1 MKKKKKLQSEKSI
14 QSFRSAQTDWTEI
27 SCERTDTQLHLHPLP
42 PPPPPVAAGEPFQL
56 PVTSRSF
63 IAGKASHTPAERERR
78 TWERSAGC
86 SDPCRPHTGGT
97 GGAAEPE
104 ERRWLICNKA
114 VRFTLWSET
123 RAVKKY
129 SFIFLYLTTD
139 LRAYFSIQVIFF
151 FPYF

>member
-1 MKKKKKLQSEKSI
+1 MSKGCERRSSL
-14 QSFRSAQTDWTEI
+14 SFYLLRCSWRRRRRRRSSRARKASKVSAQLRRTELRSAV
-27 SCERTDTQLHLHPLP
+27 SVRTDTQLHLHPPPLP
-42 PPPPPVAAGEPFQL
+42 PPPAPVAAGEPFQL

-104 ERRWLICNKA
+104 ERRWLTCNKA

-123 RAVKKY
+123 QAVKKY
-129 SFIFLYLTTD
+129 
-139 LRAYFSIQVIFF
+139 
-151 FPYF
+151 